1 VVNAGP
7 QETPQFD
14 AVRRSSTPVRFTG
27 QTLGVAQEK
36 NSAVIMAIFAAK
48 HKANVAQR

>member
-14 AVRRSSTPVRFTG
+14 AVRRQFDLPDRPSALHRR
-27 QTLGVAQEK
+27 K